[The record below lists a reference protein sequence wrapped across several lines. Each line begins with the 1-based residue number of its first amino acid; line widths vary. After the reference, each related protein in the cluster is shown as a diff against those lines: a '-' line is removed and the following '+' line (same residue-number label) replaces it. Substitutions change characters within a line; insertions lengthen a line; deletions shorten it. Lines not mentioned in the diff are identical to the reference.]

1 MCACRHHASSTTAS
15 TSPDASRL
23 GVVVYSNIAFGQE
36 SMSRVL
42 LVASRG
48 FAKKATRQKGPWT
61 GWDKLVEPLQA
72 VAMPLPNVESLKVR
86 DSGTRAALAAEIPYR
101 PTELTHHSR
110 AQVTFGKRG
119 AGHTGARMFKH
130 LMPALRYHNPEAEI
144 VQRRLDDS
152 EASVSPLVQL
162 KFSDGVERELDV
174 RGQTAD
180 QILRQV
186 LQTVGANESSIE
198 QSVQWAAEHTERLSP
213 RKKRGG
219 SGQGADEADAEDLV
233 AQLEAAEGLEAL
245 EAERPRQ

>member
-1 MCACRHHASSTTAS
+1 
-15 TSPDASRL
+15 L

-72 VAMPLPNVESLKVR
+72 VAMPLPNVESLKV
-86 DSGTRAALAAEIPYR
+86 
-101 PTELTHHSR
+101 
-110 AQVTFGKRG
+110 TFGKRG

-130 LMPALRYHNPEAEI
+130 LMPTLRYHNPEAEI